1 MFQPLETSIDGLRE
15 RPRQW
20 TGRRRSPGKKGK
32 SSKRSWETKGTSNT
46 LIKVSNYS
54 WLQSNEILI
63 SRPERI
69 HKQQHQTMQC
79 ITFIHFPLSS
89 LQWYRKKMKDL
100 MRITFSRVKGNSCG
114 RLTTIFIPGK
124 HLLHLL
130 LSSAHIF
137 SWLFLNFNILDQ
149 QYLSKSYLKWLY
161 LRRRPISYIIPLK
174 SSATVAADT
183 LCECRSRTKVRPW
196 KVEH

>member
-1 MFQPLETSIDGLRE
+1 
-15 RPRQW
+15 
-20 TGRRRSPGKKGK
+20 
-32 SSKRSWETKGTSNT
+32 
-46 LIKVSNYS
+46 
-54 WLQSNEILI
+54 
-63 SRPERI
+63 
-69 HKQQHQTMQC
+69 
-79 ITFIHFPLSS
+79 
-89 LQWYRKKMKDL
+89 
-100 MRITFSRVKGNSCG
+100 MRMTFSRVKGNSCG

-161 LRRRPISYIIPLK
+161 LRRRIISYIIPLK

-183 LCECRSRTKVRPW
+183 LCECRSRTKVKPW
-196 KVEH
+196 KVEHKLNTGKVAENIKVAGCLHWLGWFLPGQVGESWLEVPAKAQKVKKN

>member
-1 MFQPLETSIDGLRE
+1 
-15 RPRQW
+15 
-20 TGRRRSPGKKGK
+20 
-32 SSKRSWETKGTSNT
+32 
-46 LIKVSNYS
+46 
-54 WLQSNEILI
+54 
-63 SRPERI
+63 
-69 HKQQHQTMQC
+69 
-79 ITFIHFPLSS
+79 
-89 LQWYRKKMKDL
+89 

-149 QYLSKSYLKWLY
+149 QYLSKSNLKWLY

-196 KVEH
+196 KVAENIKVAGCLHWLGWFLPGQVGESWLEVPAKVQKVKKNKKLEQPV

>member
-1 MFQPLETSIDGLRE
+1 
-15 RPRQW
+15 
-20 TGRRRSPGKKGK
+20 
-32 SSKRSWETKGTSNT
+32 
-46 LIKVSNYS
+46 
-54 WLQSNEILI
+54 
-63 SRPERI
+63 
-69 HKQQHQTMQC
+69 
-79 ITFIHFPLSS
+79 
-89 LQWYRKKMKDL
+89 

-183 LCECRSRTKVRPW
+183 LCECRSRTKVKPW
-196 KVEH
+196 KVEHWKGCRKHKSCRLSSLAWLIFTWPGRGVMVGGSCKTSKSQKD